1 MCGKK
6 PVETIRIG
14 EMVVLYL
21 DTEAE
26 IIYVHHE
33 LD

>member
-1 MCGKK
+1 
-6 PVETIRIG
+6 
-14 EMVVLYL
+14 MVVLYL

-33 LD
+33 LDWEYGNTA